1 MEITDELRLAI
12 LALWHKAQEKD
23 VDSYCEFLRT
33 TAEKIGLPY
42 NELTR
47 LVFDK
52 EFLLS
57 ELYPKIEEIDSKV
70 QSLQKQIDELEHEKK
85 LLGKMVCEIHGHTI
99 DLETIHDS
107 FPCCKVCGEK
117 VSMRNTNVYLMKTNQ
132 FESGFYPKR

>member
-57 ELYPKIEEIDSKV
+57 ELYPKIEKIDSKV

-85 LLGKMVCEIHGHTI
+85 LLGKMVWVILLI
-99 DLETIHDS
+99 
-107 FPCCKVCGEK
+107 
-117 VSMRNTNVYLMKTNQ
+117 
-132 FESGFYPKR
+132 

>member
-23 VDSYCEFLRT
+23 VDSYCELLRT
-33 TAEKIGLPY
+33 TAEKFVLPY

-70 QSLQKQIDELEHEKK
+70 QSLQKQIDE
-85 LLGKMVCEIHGHTI
+85 
-99 DLETIHDS
+99 
-107 FPCCKVCGEK
+107 
-117 VSMRNTNVYLMKTNQ
+117 
-132 FESGFYPKR
+132 